1 LETWILKSEKFIEL
15 SHRLRPGKEEFILEI
30 ETFDTAQVHTRT
42 VQRPDIWYI
51 IQDVKMSSHVGTHIE
66 FPYHHLKTGKCA
78 ADYPLERLI
87 GDTVLFNFTHK
98 KKDEEITK
106 KEIIDSGVEV
116 RRGDIAIIYTGM
128 QKLWNTPQA
137 HDRPVL
143 SVDATEYLVVEKGI
157 ACIGTDATGLEIR
170 GTDHQPV
177 HEMLFA
183 HDVAMI
189 ESMTNLDKLKTNRF
203 TMFVLPLM
211 VEGMDSCP
219 VRIVACEGLKL

>member
-1 LETWILKSEKFIEL
+1 MKHKKFIEL
-15 SHRLRPGKEEFILEI
+15 SHRLTPGKEEFILEI
-30 ETFDTAQVHTRT
+30 ETFDTAQVHART

-51 IQDVKMSSHVGTHIE
+51 LQEVKMGSHVGTHIE

-87 GDTVLFNFTHK
+87 GDTVLFDFTHK
-98 KKDEEITK
+98 KKDEVITR
-106 KEIIDSGVEV
+106 KEIEGSGVEV
-116 RRGDIAIIYTGM
+116 HKGDIAIIYTGM
-128 QKLWNTPQA
+128 QELWNTPQA

-143 SVDATEYLVVEKGI
+143 SVEATEFLVVEKGI

-189 ESMTNLDKLKTNRF
+189 ESMTNLDKLSKRRF
-203 TMFVLPLM
+203 TMFILPLM
-211 VEGMDSCP
+211 IEGLDSCP
-219 VRIVACEGLKL
+219 VRIVASED